1 MQSILHAV
9 IIEYAEIADTVISF
23 LFLSSKTLFAM
34 TIDWLTTIFG
44 VLSFSQTLSI
54 ILAQEYTQL
63 SPLPAKSE
71 TSLRYLKLEEASG
84 KAGGGGEDCSSYS
97 CSGGPRKPPKA

>member
-1 MQSILHAV
+1 MPPILHPE
-9 IIEYAEIADTVISF
+9 IIESNETAATATTF
-23 LFLSSKTLFAM
+23 LFLSLKTLFAM

-63 SPLPAKSE
+63 SPFPAKSE
-71 TSLRYLKLEEASG
+71 TILRYLKLEEASG
-84 KAGGGGEDCSSYS
+84 KAGGGGDCCSSYS
-97 CSGGPRKPPKA
+97 CSGGP